1 MKAKYDED
9 KRRPHVAAFTNPDLT
24 YMELSDVYQSR
35 NVTQVVY
42 LISAQTLLRAVA
54 GSNMVLKWGADKK
67 RTKMLIFFAVFHRKR
82 LDTEPD

>member
-67 RTKMLIFFAVFHRKR
+67 KDENAYFFRSFS
-82 LDTEPD
+82 